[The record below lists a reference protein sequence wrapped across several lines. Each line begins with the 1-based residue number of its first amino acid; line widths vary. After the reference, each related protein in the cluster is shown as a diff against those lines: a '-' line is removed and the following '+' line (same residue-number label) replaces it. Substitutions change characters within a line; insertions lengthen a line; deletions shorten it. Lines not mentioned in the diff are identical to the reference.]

1 VDSDAVVVSES
12 VVHVAAIIMIVV
24 EDTYTSAHVECT
36 ERTLTNHQTSIE
48 MEYIKGRSNLAC
60 TIFIPVKCGNNCPF
74 CNTRSMYNDY
84 VYSKETMER
93 IKSWIRVV
101 NDIDFI
107 SEFVITGGEPLI
119 DLKVLKSIV
128 STCRKPVYINT
139 SLPNVPH
146 IEEAIEYI
154 NTKKRIEGVNI
165 SRHISHKHEVQ
176 VCGVDMIERIKKP
189 VRINCLVTE
198 NNFSIDAV
206 ERLIDVYASEYR
218 MINLRADY
226 RTINDLNLK
235 TQDVIFKQLLEHYRF
250 EGANACLVCNSQ
262 FFSKDERYVICYHRG
277 VENSAVR
284 TQTRT
289 YVNDVIIDIHGN
301 IYCDWNMV
309 DEPEFREFLNN
320 T

>member
-1 VDSDAVVVSES
+1 
-12 VVHVAAIIMIVV
+12 
-24 EDTYTSAHVECT
+24 
-36 ERTLTNHQTSIE
+36 
-48 MEYIKGRSNLAC
+48 MEYIKGRNNLAC

-74 CNTRSMYNDY
+74 CNTRSMYDNY
-84 VYSKETMER
+84 VYSNEAMER
-93 IKSWIRVV
+93 IKSWIRVM
-101 NDIDFI
+101 NDTDFI

-128 STCRKPVYINT
+128 NTCKKSVYINT

-146 IEEAIEYI
+146 IDEAIEYI
-154 NTKKRIEGVNI
+154 NTNKRIKGVNV
-165 SRHISHKHEVQ
+165 SRHISHSHEVQ
-176 VCGVDMIERIKKP
+176 VCGVEMIERIEKP

-198 NNFSIDAV
+198 ENFSIDVV
-206 ERLIDVYASEYR
+206 ERLVEVYALEYR

-226 RTINDLNLK
+226 RMITDLNLK
-235 TQDVIFKQLLEHYRF
+235 TRDVIFQQLLEHYPF

-262 FFSKDERYVICYHRG
+262 FFSKDNRYVICYHRG

-289 YVNDVIIDIHGN
+289 YVNDIIIDIHGN
-301 IYCDWNMV
+301 IFCDWDMV

-320 T
+320 N